1 MASDNVR
8 VLGSSNVRNETEK
21 DLNKRIS
28 KRKLAIDSWQE
39 KGEPLCNRL
48 NELLCSD
55 KIWVLPQ
62 FEMKPPG
69 CSALKSS
76 KIPYF
81 QQAQEA
87 EEKLRRHVGL
97 LSDTVSALDA

>member
-1 MASDNVR
+1 MASDNFK
-8 VLGSSNVRNETEK
+8 LLDFSNVRNKIEK

-28 KRKLAIDSWQE
+28 ERKLAIDSWQE
-39 KGEPLCNRL
+39 KREPLCNRL
-48 NELLCSD
+48 NELLRSD
-55 KIWVLPQ
+55 TIWVLPQ

-76 KIPYF
+76 KISYF